1 MKCVPKRRTVLRKA
15 KAGKVHTMKATNN
28 SGIAKMLK
36 HRAEV
41 NDYRQ
46 ANSSRTRKFWDG
58 AIRYD
63 APLLDED
70 GDPQED
76 RSLSDR
82 GKGAARIYSLGLEP
96 AWLTEFN
103 RVVDSLDGTELK
115 VVVALFRDMRPARAA
130 RLAGVGRRTVYRV
143 MDSLRVK
150 LGEAYRLWQ
159 NEE

>member
-1 MKCVPKRRTVLRKA
+1 
-15 KAGKVHTMKATNN
+15 MKATNN

-70 GDPQED
+70 GDQQED